1 MEGDL
6 EAKTYNP
13 GGGRGWQQS
22 KRAVD
27 AHNRHVAHIL
37 SLGEPQGLG
46 MSPIVRGK
54 VADGTADFASAGG
67 GRRRM
72 AVDEYFRTD
81 FGKFNYS
88 PGDDEWQS

>member
-1 MEGDL
+1 
-6 EAKTYNP
+6 
-13 GGGRGWQQS
+13 
-22 KRAVD
+22 
-27 AHNRHVAHIL
+27 
-37 SLGEPQGLG
+37 

-54 VADGTADFASAGG
+54 VADGKADFASAGG

-88 PGDDEWQS
+88 PGGDEWLS

>member
-1 MEGDL
+1 MKSDL
-6 EAKTYNP
+6 KAVTYNP

-54 VADGTADFASAGG
+54 VADGKADFASAGG
-67 GRRRM
+67 RRM